1 MMFLNI
7 PATVGLIVL
16 AGPIISVIFEHG
28 RFTPDDTH
36 ATASALQ
43 LYAIGLV
50 GYSIVRIVS
59 PTFYALGRSRIP
71 VAVSASSVVVN
82 IALNITL
89 VRWMGYRGLALG
101 TSLTAIVNA
110 AVQLFLLRRE
120 LKGIEG
126 RRIAASFARVAIA
139 AAVMGVL
146 TYAAHGQLLGIM
158 PGRSIPMQALR
169 LGITISIAL
178 MVLVAS
184 AQVLKIPEYTE
195 ARDLVL
201 GKLRRMA
208 A

>member
-1 MMFLNI
+1 
-7 PATVGLIVL
+7 
-16 AGPIISVIFEHG
+16 
-28 RFTPDDTH
+28 
-36 ATASALQ
+36 
-43 LYAIGLV
+43 
-50 GYSIVRIVS
+50 
-59 PTFYALGRSRIP
+59 
-71 VAVSASSVVVN
+71 VVVN